1 MDTIRGRLR
10 PGGRL
15 FAALLLA
22 ALALFALAA
31 AACGDDN
38 DKNTTTPAATSQAT
52 STGSAKT
59 ADNAITIEAFEM
71 GFKVSG
77 DLRPGTATITLKN
90 TGSVAH
96 MMATLRVKD
105 GVTLDQVK
113 QALQEGEDALT
124 PLGADSDADAVYGTP
139 ALVGAGQSSTTTA
152 LNLKAGNYVILC
164 FVQDENGMPHAAMG
178 MVNMFT
184 VKGDPVTT
192 TPKSD
197 GDITITDAAITL
209 PAGFTGKGTYKVTDT
224 GTKPHTLSFAKLDEG
239 KSLQDYVGYVGG
251 QFAAGKPI
259 DGGGGVLMGGIDSL
273 NPGQT
278 AYVTVDLA
286 KGHYGYVSTEEG
298 DQLGGEFDVS

>member
-1 MDTIRGRLR
+1 MNTIRGRLR

-15 FAALLLA
+15 FAVLLLA
-22 ALALFALAA
+22 ALALLAMTA

-38 DKNTTTPAATSQAT
+38 DKDATTPGATSQAT
-52 STGSAKT
+52 SGAS

-71 GFKVSG
+71 GYKVSG
-77 DLRPGTATITLKN
+77 GLRPGTATITLKN

-96 MMATLRVKD
+96 MMATMRVKD

-113 QALQEGEDALT
+113 QAMQEGEDALS
-124 PLGADSDADAVYGTP
+124 PLSADSDEQAVYGTP

-197 GDITITDAAITL
+197 GDITITDDAITL
-209 PAGFTGKGTYKVTDT
+209 PDGFTGKGTYKVTDT
-224 GTKPHTLSFAKLDEG
+224 GTKPHTLSFAKLEDG

>member
-1 MDTIRGRLR
+1 MDTIRGRNR

-113 QALQEGEDALT
+113 
-124 PLGADSDADAVYGTP
+124 
-139 ALVGAGQSSTTTA
+139 
-152 LNLKAGNYVILC
+152 
-164 FVQDENGMPHAAMG
+164 
-178 MVNMFT
+178 
-184 VKGDPVTT
+184 
-192 TPKSD
+192 
-197 GDITITDAAITL
+197 
-209 PAGFTGKGTYKVTDT
+209 
-224 GTKPHTLSFAKLDEG
+224 
-239 KSLQDYVGYVGG
+239 
-251 QFAAGKPI
+251 
-259 DGGGGVLMGGIDSL
+259 
-273 NPGQT
+273 
-278 AYVTVDLA
+278 
-286 KGHYGYVSTEEG
+286 
-298 DQLGGEFDVS
+298 

>member
-1 MDTIRGRLR
+1 MNTIRGRLR

-15 FAALLLA
+15 FAVLLLA
-22 ALALFALAA
+22 ALALLAMTA

-38 DKNTTTPAATSQAT
+38 DKDATTPGATSQAT
-52 STGSAKT
+52 SGAS

-71 GFKVSG
+71 GYKVSG

-96 MMATLRVKD
+96 MMATMRVKD

-113 QALQEGEDALT
+113 QAMQEGEDALS
-124 PLGADSDADAVYGTP
+124 PLSADSDEQAVYGTP

-197 GDITITDAAITL
+197 GDITITDDAITL
-209 PAGFTGKGTYKVTDT
+209 PDGFTGKGTYKVTDT
-224 GTKPHTLSFAKLDEG
+224 GTKPHTLSFAKLEDG